1 MKKEVKI
8 TVKAVM
14 QSEPDMARLARLF
27 IAQARAELQTET
39 AAKAQDKG
47 QVAS

>member
-8 TVKAVM
+8 TVKAVR
-14 QSEPDMARLARLF
+14 QSEPDLARLARLL
-27 IAQARAELQTET
+27 IAQARAELQSEAATE
-39 AAKAQDKG
+39 AQDKG